1 MTRYLYALWPLL
13 IFVVFAVIACLLGY
27 FLVHIFDNL
36 PLHQI
41 ISKTTLVFL
50 ALSIFPAMRC
60 LQLDKEDLGFT
71 NKTDFFRQLWQ
82 GFALGFVTLLPV
94 FIILY
99 ILGVNVIDETKLWT
113 VAKLAE
119 KLSVALLLALLI
131 SLLEEPLF
139 RGVLLAGLGKKF
151 TVPTAVFISAV
162 YYAALHFVT
171 SKTAVA
177 QADLQLWSAF
187 RLLGEAIVNVVNP
200 VNFSAFLALLMVG
213 IFLGSLRAG
222 LKTGLGLCIGCHTAW
237 VWQIK
242 ISKEWFNTDVN
253 ALYAYLVNPYDGV
266 IGWLV
271 TAWLIVAMM
280 GYWFYRYYWM
290 KIV

>member
-1 MTRYLYALWPLL
+1 MTRYFYVLLPLL
-13 IFVVFAVIACLLGY
+13 IFGVLAVIACLLGY
-27 FLVHIFDNL
+27 LLVRVFDNL
-36 PLHQI
+36 PLHKI
-41 ISKTTLVFL
+41 ISKTTLAFL
-50 ALSIFPAMRC
+50 VLSIFPAMRC
-60 LQLDKEDLGFT
+60 LRLDKEDLGFT

-99 ILGVNVIDETKLWT
+99 ALGINVIDETKLWT
-113 VAKLAE
+113 LAKLAE

-151 TVPTAVFISAV
+151 TVPMAVLISAV
-162 YYAALHFVT
+162 YYAALHFLT
-171 SKTAVA
+171 SKTVIP
-177 QADLQLWSAF
+177 QADLQLWSTF
-187 RLLGEAIVNVVNP
+187 RLLGEAVANVFNP
-200 VNFSAFLALLMVG
+200 VNLSAFLALLMVG

-242 ISKEWFNTDVN
+242 ASKEWFNTDVN

-280 GYWFYRYYWM
+280 GYGFYRSYRM
-290 KIV
+290 KMI